1 MQHSRSKLA
10 LIPVQESVSEARCGM
25 GVGLVRFLN
34 THAAGLALALLL
46 AAPAVLAQENGT
58 VTALR
63 TSDADRY
70 DPQRTT
76 TLAAAEILYM
86 VGETLVTLDRDL
98 KTIRP
103 GLAERWEISADS
115 RTYTFHLRRDVS
127 FCDAK
132 PFTAKAVVGTV
143 ERWLNPDFPGVSKWK
158 AGKVESVRALDDY
171 TVEYRLK
178 EPYSELLYQMTQFNF
193 VIIDPDQAAALKDN
207 FGISAFNGTGPFCFQ
222 SWKPRTETVL
232 TRHEAYRWG
241 PAFMANAGPAGF
253 ARFVWKI
260 VPEAATLVAALQTGE
275 GDLSYSVPAWA
286 VAEVQANSKIQ
297 LLHPAVAFRTHYVG
311 MKITRP
317 HLGDRRVREAISLAI
332 DEGAIADTIFFGEA
346 EAANAYFSKATLDF
360 NPDMKLGAFRYDPA
374 RAKALLDEAGWVAG
388 ATGVRMKDGK
398 PLSLNFYG
406 FTGDANR
413 QMAEAIQGDLRKIGV
428 DLKVELY
435 DATIVWGKLRTQDF
449 DLYQM
454 NYPYLSAGEA
464 MNLYFLSSNM
474 PTPNRMNWNDP
485 QTDRLIEEGNRA
497 TSPEGRYS
505 AFAQAGAI
513 VHEAVLWKP
522 LVNEKL
528 TVVARTRLK
537 PFKPHGISGAAL
549 YNGLDL
555 MPAK

>member
-1 MQHSRSKLA
+1 
-10 LIPVQESVSEARCGM
+10 M

-34 THAAGLALALLL
+34 THAAALALALLL

-103 GLAERWEISADS
+103 GLAERWEISADA

-286 VAEVQANSKIQ
+286 LAEVQANPKIQ
-297 LLHPAVAFRTHYVG
+297 LLHPAAAFRTHYVG

-388 ATGVRMKDGK
+388 ATGVRLKDGK